1 MKSFSPLVIG
11 KILSTH
17 GIKGWVSIDCYAYP
31 PENLKSY
38 KTFLDDNQNEEIK
51 ILDIKIMPKKIII
64 KIQGFDDINIS
75 ENTSN
80 LIDDYMHL
88 KFDFIITVCD
98 HANEVCPYI
107 PTNSSVRIH
116 KNFED
121 PSRLKIK
128 DQKEKI
134 GKYIK
139 CRDQIK
145 DFCIDFIN
153 QNF

>member
-1 MKSFSPLVIG
+1 MKNILVLCTGNSCRSQMAHGYLSQKLAEKAQIFSAGVE
-11 KILSTH
+11 TH
-17 GIKGWVSIDCYAYP
+17 GLNQYAVLVM
-31 PENLKSY
+31 EM
-38 KTFLDDNQNEEIK
+38 D
-51 ILDIKIMPKKIII
+51 
-64 KIQGFDDINIS
+64 GINIS

-107 PTNSSVRIH
+107 PTNSAVRIH

>member
-1 MKSFSPLVIG
+1 MAHGYLFHKLAGKAQVFSAGVE
-11 KILSTH
+11 TH
-17 GIKGWVSIDCYAYP
+17 GLNQYAVLVMEMDGID
-31 PENLKSY
+31 
-38 KTFLDDNQNEEIK
+38 
-51 ILDIKIMPKKIII
+51 
-64 KIQGFDDINIS
+64 IS
-75 ENTSN
+75 KNTSN

-107 PTNSSVRIH
+107 PTNSAVRIH

>member
-1 MKSFSPLVIG
+1 MKNILVLCTGNSCRSQMAHGYLSQKLTGKAQIFSAGVE
-11 KILSTH
+11 TH
-17 GIKGWVSIDCYAYP
+17 GLNQYAVLVM
-31 PENLKSY
+31 EM
-38 KTFLDDNQNEEIK
+38 D
-51 ILDIKIMPKKIII
+51 
-64 KIQGFDDINIS
+64 GINIS

-107 PTNSSVRIH
+107 PTNSAVRIH

>member
-1 MKSFSPLVIG
+1 MAHGYLSQKLAGKAHIFSAGVE
-11 KILSTH
+11 TH
-17 GIKGWVSIDCYAYP
+17 GLNQYAVLVM
-31 PENLKSY
+31 EM
-38 KTFLDDNQNEEIK
+38 D
-51 ILDIKIMPKKIII
+51 
-64 KIQGFDDINIS
+64 GINIS

-107 PTNSSVRIH
+107 PTNSAVRIH

>member
-1 MKSFSPLVIG
+1 MAHGYLSEKLAGKAQIFSAGVE
-11 KILSTH
+11 TH
-17 GIKGWVSIDCYAYP
+17 GLNQYAVLVM
-31 PENLKSY
+31 EM
-38 KTFLDDNQNEEIK
+38 D
-51 ILDIKIMPKKIII
+51 
-64 KIQGFDDINIS
+64 GINIS

-80 LIDDYMHL
+80 LIDDYMYL

-107 PTNSSVRIH
+107 PTNSAVRIH

>member
-1 MKSFSPLVIG
+1 MAHGYLSQKLAEKAHIFSAGVE
-11 KILSTH
+11 TH
-17 GIKGWVSIDCYAYP
+17 GLNQYAVLVM
-31 PENLKSY
+31 EM
-38 KTFLDDNQNEEIK
+38 D
-51 ILDIKIMPKKIII
+51 
-64 KIQGFDDINIS
+64 GINIS

-80 LIDDYMHL
+80 LINDYMHL

-107 PTNSSVRIH
+107 PTNSAVRIH

>member
-1 MKSFSPLVIG
+1 MAHGYLSEKLAGKAQIFSAGVE
-11 KILSTH
+11 TH
-17 GIKGWVSIDCYAYP
+17 GLNQYAVLVM
-31 PENLKSY
+31 EM
-38 KTFLDDNQNEEIK
+38 D
-51 ILDIKIMPKKIII
+51 
-64 KIQGFDDINIS
+64 GINIS

-107 PTNSSVRIH
+107 PTNSAVRIH

>member
-1 MKSFSPLVIG
+1 MKNILVLCTGNSCRSQMAHGYLSQKLTGKAHIFSAGVE
-11 KILSTH
+11 TH
-17 GIKGWVSIDCYAYP
+17 GLNQYAVLVM
-31 PENLKSY
+31 EM
-38 KTFLDDNQNEEIK
+38 D
-51 ILDIKIMPKKIII
+51 
-64 KIQGFDDINIS
+64 GINIS

-98 HANEVCPYI
+98 HANEACPYI
-107 PTNSSVRIH
+107 PTNSAVRIH

>member
-1 MKSFSPLVIG
+1 MAHGYLSQKLAGKAQIFSAGVE
-11 KILSTH
+11 TH
-17 GIKGWVSIDCYAYP
+17 GLNQYAVLVM
-31 PENLKSY
+31 EM
-38 KTFLDDNQNEEIK
+38 D
-51 ILDIKIMPKKIII
+51 
-64 KIQGFDDINIS
+64 GINIS

-107 PTNSSVRIH
+107 PTNSAVRIH

-153 QNF
+153 KNF

>member
-1 MKSFSPLVIG
+1 MKNILVLCTGNSCRSQMAHGYFSEKLAG
-11 KILSTH
+11 KAQIFSAGVETH
-17 GIKGWVSIDCYAYP
+17 GLNQYAVLVM
-31 PENLKSY
+31 EM
-38 KTFLDDNQNEEIK
+38 D
-51 ILDIKIMPKKIII
+51 
-64 KIQGFDDINIS
+64 GVNIS

-107 PTNSSVRIH
+107 PTNSAVRIH

>member
-1 MKSFSPLVIG
+1 MAHGYLSQKLAGKAQIFSAGVE
-11 KILSTH
+11 TH
-17 GIKGWVSIDCYAYP
+17 GLNQYAVLVM
-31 PENLKSY
+31 EM
-38 KTFLDDNQNEEIK
+38 D
-51 ILDIKIMPKKIII
+51 
-64 KIQGFDDINIS
+64 GINIS

-107 PTNSSVRIH
+107 PTNSAVRIH

>member
-1 MKSFSPLVIG
+1 MAHGYLSQKLAGKAQIFSAGVE
-11 KILSTH
+11 TH
-17 GIKGWVSIDCYAYP
+17 GLNQYAVLVM
-31 PENLKSY
+31 E
-38 KTFLDDNQNEEIK
+38 
-51 ILDIKIMPKKIII
+51 M
-64 KIQGFDDINIS
+64 DDINIS

-107 PTNSSVRIH
+107 PTNSAVRIH

>member
-1 MKSFSPLVIG
+1 MAHGYLSQKLAGKAQIFSAGVE
-11 KILSTH
+11 TH
-17 GIKGWVSIDCYAYP
+17 GLNQYAVLVM
-31 PENLKSY
+31 EM
-38 KTFLDDNQNEEIK
+38 D
-51 ILDIKIMPKKIII
+51 
-64 KIQGFDDINIS
+64 GVNIS

-107 PTNSSVRIH
+107 PTNSAVRIH